1 MWHLGH
7 QLNVNVFG
15 VEYPGYG
22 IYKAESKEET
32 ILHDADAVMHY
43 LLHVRKIQESN
54 ILIFGRSIGSGY

>member
-7 QLNVNVFG
+7 QLSVNIFG

-32 ILHDADAVMHY
+32 ILQDADAVMHY
-43 LLHVRKIQESN
+43 LLNVRKIQESN
-54 ILIFGRSIGSGY
+54 ILIFGRSIGSG